1 MVELT
6 VTQKLNG
13 TLAGYI
19 ARELDKK
26 DGKKDGYIDKTVWNA
41 FVGKIKLGKEI
52 KNKISTE
59 AAMNSIA
66 TYARRTAK
74 STDKTETQ
82 IAKQWKAEFL
92 ENLNVQ
98 IQDDEETTSIKQKPV
113 EIPDELTKV
122 QSLASDVIKQQ
133 DFSMLTP
140 PKYNENDGDINTIR
154 ELLGLENSEAQ
165 KQTTA
170 KTPAKKN
177 TTKTKKPAKEQ
188 VKLADGSVVPK
199 KWETTYKEML
209 KYVQDNEYTED
220 AVFSVKDGS
229 LIVKYGDDV
238 IVDTEQDAKD
248 NIQSMDILQDLF
260 PPKQKSDKNQQPEKE
275 RVKLADGSVVPEKWE
290 TTYNEMLK
298 YVQDNG
304 YTEDAVFSVKD
315 GSIIVKYNN
324 DVIVDTEQD
333 AKDNIQS
340 MDILKD
346 LFPPKQKSVENQQ
359 TEKEQVKLADESVV
373 PEKWETTYK
382 EMLKYV
388 QDNGYTEDA
397 VFSVKDG
404 SLIVKYGDDVIVDT
418 EQDAK
423 DNIQSMDIL
432 QDLFPPKQK
441 SDKNQQP
448 EKEQV
453 TLADGSVVPEEYKA
467 AYNEMLKYVQEN
479 EYADKVEF
487 KVENGS
493 LIVYINENPV
503 IDTQSDLGD
512 NKDPITK
519 QLEFWL
525 QNYDQEPSNIGDG
538 GFTIRQSL
546 PDGTVLSPKMSRTYQ
561 TLRTILQHN
570 GFYEY
575 CNFKMQGNSLV
586 VSAMLNGEI
595 ILKTKEADEDAI
607 RKLQTYIDSKK

>member
-238 IVDTEQDAKD
+238 IVDTEQDAK
-248 NIQSMDILQDLF
+248 
-260 PPKQKSDKNQQPEKE
+260 E
-275 RVKLADGSVVPEKWE
+275 
-290 TTYNEMLK
+290 
-298 YVQDNG
+298 
-304 YTEDAVFSVKD
+304 
-315 GSIIVKYNN
+315 
-324 DVIVDTEQD
+324 
-333 AKDNIQS
+333 
-340 MDILKD
+340 
-346 LFPPKQKSVENQQ
+346 
-359 TEKEQVKLADESVV
+359 
-373 PEKWETTYK
+373 
-382 EMLKYV
+382 
-388 QDNGYTEDA
+388 
-397 VFSVKDG
+397 
-404 SLIVKYGDDVIVDT
+404 
-418 EQDAK
+418 
-423 DNIQSMDIL
+423 NIQSMDIL